1 MQYWRHSAK
10 RTNISSDAIPSQLL
24 PPPRPSPSDASSPPP
39 LSRLVF
45 CGRPHTLQLSLS
57 HLTSPFWFPGFSCTH
72 SQLNTNTEHLEAISE
87 HERIHSVHL
96 SEPWYSCLQ
105 STFSSISFPWKSHS
119 FISTY
124 GWMDSISCV
133 QVFII
138 YSSTD
143 GHQGWLLPCYYEK
156 SYGKHE
162 CKYFCRS

>member
-1 MQYWRHSAK
+1 M
-10 RTNISSDAIPSQLL
+10 
-24 PPPRPSPSDASSPPP
+24 
-39 LSRLVF
+39 
-45 CGRPHTLQLSLS
+45 
-57 HLTSPFWFPGFSCTH
+57 
-72 SQLNTNTEHLEAISE
+72 
-87 HERIHSVHL
+87 HSVHL

-124 GWMDSISCV
+124 GWMDSISFV

-162 CKYFCRS
+162 CKYFCRPQSSLSTCKEWYGVGSHREINVQCFRWLPLWSTGAVSVYTPSNSEGGCLSPTSSPDFVLICFLMIYKLCYRNSYF